1 MQATCNKND
10 KIIDKNKRSHI
21 FSNEKINV
29 NNEWQ
34 HDSQATLKVY
44 NVSCVS
50 NVLSRL
56 FQHFR
61 E

>member
-34 HDSQATLKVY
+34 QPSYA
-44 NVSCVS
+44 
-50 NVLSRL
+50 
-56 FQHFR
+56 
-61 E
+61 

>member
-1 MQATCNKND
+1 MQATCNKID

-34 HDSQATLKVY
+34 QPSYA
-44 NVSCVS
+44 
-50 NVLSRL
+50 
-56 FQHFR
+56 
-61 E
+61 